1 MQELEQALLK
11 APFDHG
17 LRARYARA
25 LLASS
30 RQEEADVQAGL
41 LAQQRPDDATTL
53 VIQAL
58 CRLAADPAAALDL
71 YMRARRAPAFE
82 PEATLEDLAA
92 HANPARG
99 HLAPVASIPS
109 DLAADPADPVAQ
121 GEPRPPAPVDAPR
134 LQLVGAGTTARVAA
148 IQQVAQE
155 KVRFSSIVGME
166 ALKKTIRLK
175 IIEPFL
181 KPGLFQRF
189 RMNSGGGIL
198 LYGPPGCGKTML
210 ARAVANECDAEFIS
224 VGVSD
229 ILTMWQGES
238 ERNLAAMFER
248 ARSQTPCVLF
258 FDELDALAYARSKAS
273 SASTR
278 TVVNEFLT
286 QLDGL
291 GKDNQGVLVLAAT
304 NMPWD
309 VDDAMK
315 RPGRFARQIFVS
327 PPDAPAREEML
338 RIKLTGVPTEAL
350 DLRRLAERTPH
361 CSGADIDGLIELAK
375 ESALL
380 DSLDG
385 DERGLRMADFEAALG
400 SQTPSTLEW
409 LRTVRNVVKYA
420 GEDATYREVGTYL
433 KQHRML

>member
-1 MQELEQALLK
+1 MQELEQALLT
-11 APFDHG
+11 APFDHE

-25 LLASS
+25 LLNE
-30 RQEEADVQAGL
+30 RRTGEAQVQAGL
-41 LAQQRPDDATTL
+41 LAQQRPDDAATL

-58 CRLAADPAAALDL
+58 CRLDDDPAGALDL
-71 YMRARRAPAFE
+71 YLRARHAPGFE
-82 PEATLEDLAA
+82 PDAALDDLAA
-92 HANPARG
+92 QAQPARG
-99 HLAPVASIPS
+99 EV
-109 DLAADPADPVAQ
+109 
-121 GEPRPPAPVDAPR
+121 PPPGGPR
-134 LQLVGAGTTARVAA
+134 LQLVGGGQPARVAA

-155 KVRFSSIVGME
+155 KVRFSSIVGMD

-189 RMNSGGGIL
+189 RMGSGGGIL

-210 ARAVANECDAEFIS
+210 ARAVANECEAEFIA

-229 ILTMWQGES
+229 VLTMWQGES
-238 ERNLAAMFER
+238 ERNLASMFER
-248 ARSQTPCVLF
+248 ARSHTPCVLF

-291 GKDNQGVLVLAAT
+291 GKDNRGVLVLAAT

-315 RPGRFARQIFVS
+315 RPGRFSRQIFVP
-327 PPDAPAREEML
+327 PPDAAARQEML
-338 RIKLTGVPTEAL
+338 RIKLTGVPAESL
-350 DLRRLAERTPH
+350 DLPALAARTPH

-380 DSLDG
+380 DSLAG
-385 DERGLRMADFEAALG
+385 DERGLRMADFDAALA
-400 SQTPSTLEW
+400 SLLPSTLEW

-420 GEDATYREVGTYL
+420 GEDASYRDVGAYL
-433 KQHRML
+433 KQHKML

>member
-25 LLASS
+25 LLDA
-30 RQEEADVQAGL
+30 RRIDEAEVQAGL
-41 LAQQRPDDATTL
+41 LAQQRPDEAAAL

-58 CRLAADPAAALDL
+58 CRLESEPAAALDL
-71 YMRARRAPAFE
+71 YLRARRAPGFE
-82 PEATLEDLAA
+82 PEAALEDLAA
-92 HANPARG
+92 HAHPARG
-99 HLAPVASIPS
+99 EVP
-109 DLAADPADPVAQ
+109 AA
-121 GEPRPPAPVDAPR
+121 EAPR
-134 LQLVGAGTTARVAA
+134 LQLVGGGQSAKLAA
-148 IQQVAQE
+148 IQQVPE
-155 KVRFSSIVGME
+155 DKVRFSSIVGME

-198 LYGPPGCGKTML
+198 LYGPPGCGKTLL
-210 ARAVANECDAEFIS
+210 ARAVANECNAEFIS

-229 ILTMWQGES
+229 VLTMWQGES

-258 FDELDALAYARSKAS
+258 FDELDALAYARSKSS

-291 GKDNQGVLVLAAT
+291 GKNNQGVLVLAAT

-315 RPGRFARQIFVS
+315 RPGRFARQVFVP

-338 RIKLTGVPTEAL
+338 RIKLTGVPVESL
-350 DLRRLAERTPH
+350 DLAALAARTPH
-361 CSGADIDGLIELAK
+361 CSGADIDGLIDLAK
-375 ESALL
+375 ESAVL
-380 DSLDG
+380 DGLAG
-385 DERGLRMADFEAALG
+385 DERGLRMADFDAAL
-400 SQTPSTLEW
+400 QTQQPSTLEW

-420 GEDATYREVGTYL
+420 GEDASYRDVGAYL

>member
-25 LLASS
+25 LLDA
-30 RQEEADVQAGL
+30 RRTDEAEVQAGL
-41 LAQQRPDDATTL
+41 LAQQRPEEAATL

-58 CRLAADPAAALDL
+58 CRIDAEPAEALDL
-71 YMRARRAPAFE
+71 YLRARRAPGFE
-82 PEATLEDLAA
+82 PDAALEDLAA
-92 HANPARG
+92 HAHPARG
-99 HLAPVASIPS
+99 EVP
-109 DLAADPADPVAQ
+109 AA
-121 GEPRPPAPVDAPR
+121 EAPR
-134 LQLVGAGTTARVAA
+134 LQLVGGGQPAKVAA
-148 IQQVAQE
+148 IQQVAGE

-189 RMNSGGGIL
+189 RMSSGGGIL

-210 ARAVANECDAEFIS
+210 ARAVANECNAEFIS

-229 ILTMWQGES
+229 VLTMWQGES

-258 FDELDALAYARSKAS
+258 FDELDALAYARSKSS

-291 GKDNQGVLVLAAT
+291 GKNNQGVLVLAAT

-315 RPGRFARQIFVS
+315 RPGRFARQIFVP
-327 PPDAPAREEML
+327 PPDATAREEML
-338 RIKLTGVPTEAL
+338 RIKLTGVPAESL
-350 DLRRLAERTPH
+350 DLAALAARTPH
-361 CSGADIDGLIELAK
+361 CSGADIDGLIDLAK
-375 ESALL
+375 ESAVL
-380 DSLDG
+380 DGLAG
-385 DERGLRMADFEAALG
+385 DERGLRMADFEAALET
-400 SQTPSTLEW
+400 QLPSTLEW

-420 GEDATYREVGTYL
+420 GEDASYRDVGTYL
-433 KQHRML
+433 KQHKML

>member
-25 LLASS
+25 LLDA
-30 RQEEADVQAGL
+30 RRIDEAEVQAGL
-41 LAQQRPDDATTL
+41 LAQQRPDEAAAL

-58 CRLAADPAAALDL
+58 CRLEREPAAALDL
-71 YMRARRAPAFE
+71 YLRARRASGFE
-82 PEATLEDLAA
+82 PEAALEDLAA
-92 HANPARG
+92 HAHPARG
-99 HLAPVASIPS
+99 EVP
-109 DLAADPADPVAQ
+109 AA
-121 GEPRPPAPVDAPR
+121 EAPR
-134 LQLVGAGTTARVAA
+134 LQLVGGGQSAKVAA
-148 IQQVAQE
+148 IQQVPE
-155 KVRFSSIVGME
+155 DKVRFSSIVGME

-198 LYGPPGCGKTML
+198 LYGPPGCGKTLL
-210 ARAVANECDAEFIS
+210 ARAVANECNAEFIS

-229 ILTMWQGES
+229 VLTMWQGES

-258 FDELDALAYARSKAS
+258 FDELDALAYARSKSS

-291 GKDNQGVLVLAAT
+291 GKNNQGVLVLAAT

-315 RPGRFARQIFVS
+315 RPGRFARQVFVP
-327 PPDAPAREEML
+327 PPDESAREEML
-338 RIKLTGVPTEAL
+338 RIKLTGVPVESL
-350 DLRRLAERTPH
+350 DLAALAARTPH
-361 CSGADIDGLIELAK
+361 CSGADIDGLIDLAK
-375 ESALL
+375 ESAVL
-380 DSLDG
+380 DGLAG
-385 DERGLRMADFEAALG
+385 DERGLRMADFDAAL
-400 SQTPSTLEW
+400 QTQQPSTLEW

-420 GEDATYREVGTYL
+420 GEDASYRDVGAYL

>member
-1 MQELEQALLK
+1 MQELEQALLT
-11 APFDHG
+11 APFDHE

-25 LLASS
+25 LLNE
-30 RQEEADVQAGL
+30 RRTGEAQVQAGL
-41 LAQQRPDDATTL
+41 LAQQRPDDAATL

-58 CRLAADPAAALDL
+58 CRLDEDPAGVLDLYLRARHSPGFEPGAALD
-71 YMRARRAPAFE
+71 
-82 PEATLEDLAA
+82 DLAA
-92 HANPARG
+92 QAQPARG
-99 HLAPVASIPS
+99 EV
-109 DLAADPADPVAQ
+109 
-121 GEPRPPAPVDAPR
+121 PPPGGPR
-134 LQLVGAGTTARVAA
+134 LQLVGGGQPARVAA

-155 KVRFSSIVGME
+155 KVRFSSIVGMD

-189 RMNSGGGIL
+189 RMGSGGGIL

-210 ARAVANECDAEFIS
+210 ARAVANECEAEFIA

-229 ILTMWQGES
+229 VLTMWQGES
-238 ERNLAAMFER
+238 ERNLASMFER
-248 ARSQTPCVLF
+248 ARSHTPCVLF

-315 RPGRFARQIFVS
+315 RPGRFSRQIFVP
-327 PPDAPAREEML
+327 PPDAAARQEML
-338 RIKLTGVPTEAL
+338 RIKLTGVPAESL
-350 DLRRLAERTPH
+350 DLPALAARTPH

-380 DSLDG
+380 DSLAG
-385 DERGLRMADFEAALG
+385 DERGLRMADFDAALA
-400 SQTPSTLEW
+400 SLLPSTLEW

-420 GEDATYREVGTYL
+420 GEDASYRDVGAYL
-433 KQHRML
+433 KQHKML

>member
-1 MQELEQALLK
+1 MQELEQALLT
-11 APFDHG
+11 APFDHE

-25 LLASS
+25 LLNE
-30 RQEEADVQAGL
+30 RRTGEAQVQAGL
-41 LAQQRPDDATTL
+41 LAQQRPDDAATL

-58 CRLAADPAAALDL
+58 CRLDEDPAGALDL
-71 YMRARRAPAFE
+71 YLRARHAPGFE
-82 PEATLEDLAA
+82 PDAALDDLTAQA
-92 HANPARG
+92 QPARG
-99 HLAPVASIPS
+99 EV
-109 DLAADPADPVAQ
+109 
-121 GEPRPPAPVDAPR
+121 PPPGGPR
-134 LQLVGAGTTARVAA
+134 LQLVGGGQPARVAA

-155 KVRFSSIVGME
+155 KVRFSSIVGMD

-189 RMNSGGGIL
+189 RMGSGGGIL

-210 ARAVANECDAEFIS
+210 ARAVANECEAEFIA

-229 ILTMWQGES
+229 VLTMWQGES
-238 ERNLAAMFER
+238 ERNLASMFER
-248 ARSQTPCVLF
+248 ARSHTPCVLF

-315 RPGRFARQIFVS
+315 RPGRFSRQIFVP
-327 PPDAPAREEML
+327 PPDAAARQEML
-338 RIKLTGVPTEAL
+338 RIKLTGVPAESL
-350 DLRRLAERTPH
+350 DLPALAARTPH

-380 DSLDG
+380 DSLAG
-385 DERGLRMADFEAALG
+385 DERGLRMADFDAALA
-400 SQTPSTLEW
+400 SLLPSTLEW

-420 GEDATYREVGTYL
+420 GEDASYRDVGAYL
-433 KQHRML
+433 KQHKML

>member
-1 MQELEQALLK
+1 MQELEQALLS

-25 LLASS
+25 LI
-30 RQEEADVQAGL
+30 EARRLEDAGVQAAL
-41 LAQQRPDDATTL
+41 LGQQRPDDAATL

-58 CRLAADPAAALDL
+58 CRVHDEPAAALDL
-71 YMRARRAPAFE
+71 YVRARRAPDFE
-82 PEATLEDLAA
+82 PEAALEDLAA
-92 HANPARG
+92 HAHPARG
-99 HLAPVASIPS
+99 EMPEP
-109 DLAADPADPVAQ
+109 AA
-121 GEPRPPAPVDAPR
+121 ETPR
-134 LQLVGAGTTARVAA
+134 LQLVGGGQPARVAA
-148 IQQVAQE
+148 IQQVAE
-155 KVRFSSIVGME
+155 DKVRFSSIVGMD

-189 RMNSGGGIL
+189 KMNSGGGIL

-210 ARAVANECDAEFIS
+210 ARAVANECNAEFIS

-229 ILTMWQGES
+229 VLTMWQGES
-238 ERNLAAMFER
+238 ERNLASMFER

-291 GKDNQGVLVLAAT
+291 GKNNAGVLVLAAT

-315 RPGRFARQIFVS
+315 RPGRFSRQIFVP

-338 RIKLTGVPTEAL
+338 RIKLTGVPAQAL
-350 DLRRLAERTPH
+350 DLAALASRTTH

-380 DSLDG
+380 DGLDG
-385 DERGLRMADFEAALG
+385 VERGLDMADFEAALTAL
-400 SQTPSTLEW
+400 QPSTLEW

-420 GEDATYREVGTYL
+420 GDDASFRDVGTYL